1 LKFFCI
7 QDGVGDEGD
16 VIVMVGTVCVCVF
29 ELVLAV
35 KRMPVCFPMRNLGFE
50 MV

>member
-1 LKFFCI
+1 
-7 QDGVGDEGD
+7 
-16 VIVMVGTVCVCVF
+16 MCVCVF

-35 KRMPVCFPMRNLGFE
+35 KRMAVCFPMRNLGFE

>member
-7 QDGVGDEGD
+7 QDGVGDEGG
-16 VIVMVGTVCVCVF
+16 VILMVGTMCVF